1 MDATGMKSES
11 RPLYGL
17 APTKKYARVLA
28 SKAEPYEPR
37 VDLLRYVSYDKL
49 LVCETKTTIER
60 KKAGVKGYTKIQTKE
75 FIRKKVAPEV
85 KKIPMGI
92 IFVIDKGLRFKPEEV
107 KEELVKGGANN
118 IEDVWIIA
126 TGAGNLV
133 HPLENAMWHEMKDRV
148 RSRNAISEKHTAKF
162 MKEEFM
168 KTSKDDIYNYFRH
181 CVLTFLSDLYNGLE
195 DN

>member
-1 MDATGMKSES
+1 MYATGMKSES

-17 APTKKYARVLA
+17 APTKKYTRVLA

-37 VDLLRYVSYDKL
+37 VDLLGCISYDKPL
-49 LVCETKTTIER
+49 GCQTKTTIER
-60 KKAGVKGYTKIQTKE
+60 KNARVKGYTKIQTKE

-85 KKIPMGI
+85 KNISMGM

-118 IEDVWIIA
+118 IEDVLIIP
-126 TGAGNLV
+126 TGAGKLV
-133 HPLENAMWHEMKDRV
+133 NPLDNSMWHEMKDRV
-148 RSRNAISEKHTAKF
+148 WSRNANSEKHNAKF

-168 KTSKDDIYNYFRH
+168 KTSKDDIYYYFRY
-181 CVLTFLSDLYNGLE
+181 CALTFHSDLYNGLE